1 MKILLAVGG
10 GPHSE
15 KVLLLGRQLI
25 QCTNETPTVLT
36 VARRKEDL
44 PKSEALLQHVQAVM
58 ADLPCVATQLRFG
71 QPAKEILAEARQGRY
86 DLLIMGERP
95 QHTLRARVFGP
106 TVLEVVE
113 HAACP
118 VLIAKGD
125 IRPIRRILLCES
137 GAMTPSLHTRFTAH
151 LADMLQ
157 GEEQI
162 IVLHVMSQFTAWPGL
177 PDDDLQAS
185 AEELIEDHTPEGE
198 WLHSD
203 LQMLT
208 SSQVQAQ
215 AKVRHGPVIE
225 EILAECAKTPYDLVV
240 IGAHREAG
248 WQRVLLENIA
258 RELIK
263 RIPQPVLVVR

>member
-15 KVLLLGRQLI
+15 KVLLFGKQLI
-25 QCTNETPTVLT
+25 QCTNEIPTVLT
-36 VARRKEDL
+36 VVQHKRDQA
-44 PKSEALLQHVQAVM
+44 KSEALLQHAEEMM
-58 ADLPCVATQLRFG
+58 ADLPCVGTKLRFG
-71 QPAKEILAEARQGRY
+71 RPARQILAEAEEGDY
-86 DLLIMGERP
+86 ALLMLGERP
-95 QHTLRARVFGP
+95 QHTLKARVFGP

-137 GAMTPSLHTRFTAH
+137 GAMMPALHTRFTAH

-157 GEEQI
+157 GEENI
-162 IVLHVMSQFTAWPGL
+162 TVLHVMSQFTAWPSV

-185 AEELIEDHTPEGE
+185 AEELIEDHTPEGQ
-198 WLHSD
+198 WLHHD
-203 LQMLT
+203 LEILASPYT
-208 SSQVQAQ
+208 RAH

-225 EILAECAKTPYDLVV
+225 EILAECEENAYDLVV
-240 IGAHREAG
+240 IGAHRDAG

-263 RIPQPVLVVR
+263 RIPQSVLVVR